1 MKRFAPAAARNREPI
16 AAVLARELPEE
27 GLVLEVASGTGEH
40 AVHFAQTWPGLRWQP
55 TDPDADALAS
65 IAAWRDQAGLPN
77 LLPPMQLDA
86 AARDWPIARAEALVC
101 INMIH
106 ISPVA
111 ATHGLFAGAERVLP
125 SGAPLALYG
134 PYIEQDV
141 PTAQS
146 NLVFDADL
154 KARNPLWGLRDLAWV
169 DEIAAGHGFARSRRV
184 DMPANNLVVVYRRA

>member
-1 MKRFAPAAARNREPI
+1 
-16 AAVLARELPEE
+16 
-27 GLVLEVASGTGEH
+27 
-40 AVHFAQTWPGLRWQP
+40 
-55 TDPDADALAS
+55 
-65 IAAWRDQAGLPN
+65 
-77 LLPPMQLDA
+77 
-86 AARDWPIARAEALVC
+86 VC